1 MLQTASFQLYLNLDD
16 FCYSFPLSKISNTR
30 HHVEQSGQKPV
41 PCRKYL
47 EPVPAAGSIQAMTVL
62 VQPATYLELKP
73 SKKHKYC
80 IFAKL
85 VGTLVANNCLFSWV
99 VGW

>member
-1 MLQTASFQLYLNLDD
+1 M
-16 FCYSFPLSKISNTR
+16 CLSD
-30 HHVEQSGQKPV
+30 
-41 PCRKYL
+41 RKYL

-99 VGW
+99 VGWRYRGKDAGPWRITWFPEDFPERSAG